1 MLWAPAEGR
10 PMWEPMR
17 AGQHVS
23 MSASLAGSQHG
34 ATADPAQVFTAL
46 WAAHHE
52 AVLAYAR
59 RRAPADM
66 AGDVATATFA
76 VLWRRIDDPPADPLP
91 WLYAVARRELANRRR
106 AQSRF
111 GAFVARL
118 SGDRGVTG
126 AEVTPDVSGAA
137 MDRSNA
143 IAALRRLRPAD
154 RELLMLVAWEGL
166 DPAGAAASLGI
177 SLSTFSVRLHRAR
190 QRLESELAALNK
202 EEHA

>member
-1 MLWAPAEGR
+1 
-10 PMWEPMR
+10 
-17 AGQHVS
+17 VS
-23 MSASLAGSQHG
+23 VSASFADPP
-34 ATADPAQVFTAL
+34 ARAAPDPAQVFTAL
-46 WAAHHE
+46 WAAYHE

-59 RRAPADM
+59 RRAPADV

-111 GAFVARL
+111 STFMAKL
-118 SGDRGVTG
+118 TGDRGMSG
-126 AEVTPDVSGAA
+126 AEVTPDISGAA
-137 MDRSNA
+137 INRSNA
-143 IAALRRLRPAD
+143 LAALGRLRPAD

-166 DPAGAAASLGI
+166 DPATAASSLGI
-177 SLSTFSVRLHRAR
+177 TLSTFAVRLHRAR